1 MLYINVNL
9 LLQSLTQEMTDYCV
23 GCMKSYVSPR
33 MEHEILGAS
42 DYVYTH
48 SVLTI
53 EQQHST
59 LLYSHLFL
67 LLFVAVLYV
76 TVNAEVS
83 GRGARGRPRFG
94 WMDGVKRAIRDRGMD
109 VREARERARD
119 RNEWRAVVT
128 QF

>member
-1 MLYINVNL
+1 MA
-9 LLQSLTQEMTDYCV
+9 DYCV
-23 GCMKSYVSPR
+23 GCMKPYVHPR
-33 MEHEILGAS
+33 MEHEILGTT

-59 LLYSHLFL
+59 LLCSHLFL

-94 WMDGVKRAIRDRGMD
+94 WMDGVKRAIRDRGMN
-109 VREARERARD
+109 VREAREHARD
-119 RNEWRAVVT
+119 RNEWRAIVT